1 MQRKTPS
8 VGSVLADPA
17 ARARSFEEARGLC
30 LALTRAEGENFTV
43 VSWLVPR
50 AMREHLA
57 VVYAFC
63 RTVDNLGDEEWVLG
77 AQAGRTSGSAAA
89 LRIALLDAFEA
100 ELDLAYAG
108 APRHPI
114 FVALRPTIER
124 FRLPREPFARLIE
137 ANRMDQRTKRQATF
151 AELVDYCEHSATP
164 VGRLVL
170 GLYERGG
177 PEECAL
183 SDATCIGLQLANFW
197 QDVKRDYAMGRVYL
211 PQDEM
216 AEYGVRDEDLAAP
229 TASEPL
235 RRLVCFQVARARDYF
250 VRGLPLLDRV
260 SGRLRID
267 LALFSRGG
275 LAILDKI
282 ERQDYDTLR
291 RRPTV
296 GKVEKAGLLRS
307 TLVSRRWDRWI

>member
-1 MQRKTPS
+1 MVKSRLDTRA
-8 VGSVLADPA
+8 LADPA
-17 ARARSFEEARGLC
+17 ARARSFDEARELC

-43 VSWLVPR
+43 VSWLAPR
-50 AMREHLA
+50 AVREHLA

-63 RTVDNLGDEEWVLG
+63 RTVDNLGDEDWVLRSPT
-77 AQAGRTSGSAAA
+77 GRTGECAAA
-89 LRIALLDAFEA
+89 ERVALLDAFEA
-100 ELDLAYAG
+100 ELDLVYAG
-108 APRHPI
+108 SPRHPI

-124 FRLPREPFARLIE
+124 FGLPREPFARLIE

-151 AELVDYCEHSATP
+151 ADLLGYCEHSATP

-216 AEYGVRDEDLAAP
+216 AEHGVRDEDLAAS
-229 TASEPL
+229 TASEAV
-235 RRLVCFQVARARDYF
+235 RRLVRFQVERTRDYF
-250 VRGLPLLDRV
+250 ARGLPLLDRV
-260 SGRLRID
+260 SGRLRVD

-282 ERQDYDTLR
+282 ERQDYDTLS

-296 GKVEKAGLLRS
+296 GKFEKVGLLLS